1 MKQKTKAYLAFGFLG
16 GILLTSTIL
25 FALPPPAPTMTETEM
40 ISEAEI
46 TKTGSPMDNYPDEQR
61 DTFCGT
67 GDAKSNT
74 FVTEYKI
81 PTACTQPLAI
91 QVTPDGQVWFVESN
105 VGRIANFDPT
115 TETFTE
121 YDNPYWPEASRSMNW
136 GIDYSSD
143 NSLWYTDGTSDS
155 IWQFSINDKNYTAL
169 SYPVSESGSCLLY
182 TSPSP
187 RDS

>member
-81 PTACTQPLAI
+81 PTACT
-91 QVTPDGQVWFVESN
+91 
-105 VGRIANFDPT
+105 
-115 TETFTE
+115 
-121 YDNPYWPEASRSMNW
+121 
-136 GIDYSSD
+136 
-143 NSLWYTDGTSDS
+143 
-155 IWQFSINDKNYTAL
+155 
-169 SYPVSESGSCLLY
+169 PVSY
-182 TSPSP
+182 THL
-187 RDS
+187 RAHET

>member
-1 MKQKTKAYLAFGFLG
+1 MKQKTKAYLAFAFLG

-25 FALPPPAPTMTETEM
+25 FALPPPPPTMTDAEM
-40 ISEAEI
+40 IPEAEI

-81 PTACTQPLAI
+81 PTVCTQPLAI

-105 VGRIANFDPT
+105 VGRIATVSYTHLTLPT
-115 TETFTE
+115 IC
-121 YDNPYWPEASRSMNW
+121 S
-136 GIDYSSD
+136 
-143 NSLWYTDGTSDS
+143 
-155 IWQFSINDKNYTAL
+155 
-169 SYPVSESGSCLLY
+169 V
-182 TSPSP
+182 
-187 RDS
+187 